1 MTSQEPEPRRRAAA
15 RLALARLGLA
25 LACGTWALA
34 AGALQLRAAPAQCGI
49 AAATAP
55 LPPAEAAQALPD
67 SRPVPGQ
74 RDIRWAWLGS
84 PTRRYPHGA
93 LGSPVHAGSLH
104 VLVAGVSGSMQE
116 LQYQLPLQ
124 RVFEDRVPRL
134 ADLDGDGRD
143 EIILVESDLLRG
155 SAVVVFGVARAT
167 APAGAGAA
175 AVRLAEIARSPP
187 TGSSFRWLN
196 PIGVAD
202 FDGDGRPDIASVST
216 PHIGGVLTLY
226 RFAAPQLL
234 PFATRVD
241 VSNHRMGEVEQQLA
255 LVLEPVGQRPVILV
269 GDMQLRALQALRWEA
284 PGQWQELAEP
294 LALPERIEQLAPM
307 PGGGCLRLAN
317 GSWWRVLQR

>member
-1 MTSQEPEPRRRAAA
+1 MTSHATKPRRRAAA
-15 RLALARLGLA
+15 GLVRARIGLA
-25 LACGTWALA
+25 LACGSCALA

-49 AAATAP
+49 ATAAAP
-55 LPPAEAAQALPD
+55 LPPAAAATALAD
-67 SRPVPGQ
+67 SRAVPGQ

-104 VLVAGVSGSMQE
+104 VLVAGVSGGMQE

-124 RVFEDRVPRL
+124 RVFEDRLPRL

-155 SAVVVFGVARAT
+155 SAVVVFGVASGT

-175 AVRLAEIARSPP
+175 GLRLVEIARSPP

-216 PHIGGVLTLY
+216 PHVGGVLTLY
-226 RFAAPQLL
+226 RFAAPQLV
-234 PFATRVD
+234 PFATRMD

-255 LVLEPVGQRPVILV
+255 LVLEQPGERPVILV
-269 GDMQLRALQALRWEA
+269 GDMQLRALQALRWDA
-284 PGQWQELAEP
+284 SGQWQELAEP
-294 LALPERIEQLAPM
+294 LALPARIEQLTPV
-307 PGGGCLRLAN
+307 PGGGCLRLAD
-317 GSWWRVLQR
+317 GSWWRVLQP